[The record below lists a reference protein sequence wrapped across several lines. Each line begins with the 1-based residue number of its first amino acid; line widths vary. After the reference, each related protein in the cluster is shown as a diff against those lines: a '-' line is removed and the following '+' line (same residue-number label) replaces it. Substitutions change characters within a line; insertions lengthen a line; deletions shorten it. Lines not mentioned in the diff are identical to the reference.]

1 MRRAVISAVEVAHR
15 SVPKFFAASPWDV
28 AAVLFVT
35 MVHDSFDGGKLSI
48 TARRQIV
55 IY

>member
-1 MRRAVISAVEVAHR
+1 MRRAVISAVEITHR

-28 AAVLFVT
+28 ATVFLVT
-35 MVHDSFDGGKLSI
+35 MVHDSFDGGKLGI